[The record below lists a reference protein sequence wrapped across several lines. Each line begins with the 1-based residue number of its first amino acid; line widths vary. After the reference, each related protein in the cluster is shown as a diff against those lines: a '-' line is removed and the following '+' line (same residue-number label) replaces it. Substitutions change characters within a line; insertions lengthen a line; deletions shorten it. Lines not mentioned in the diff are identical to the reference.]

1 MRQTAYSRLKRN
13 WKVAFFHKRS
23 DTLTEIHIGTFMRKS
38 ICVLIFGL
46 SLLTITSVLIL
57 PPPTDQVTTVPSSRE
72 FFSAQATPSAI
83 PTSSFETQAAETPV
97 RGRPPLSLTLILL
110 ALCCGFLLLIGMF
123 ILGFVVRN
131 QNMKEWKKDQ
141 LSHSQ

>member
-1 MRQTAYSRLKRN
+1 
-13 WKVAFFHKRS
+13 
-23 DTLTEIHIGTFMRKS
+23 MRKS
-38 ICVLIFGL
+38 ISVLIFSL

-57 PPPTDQVTTVPSSRE
+57 PLPVDQVTTVHFSGE

-83 PTSSFETQAAETPV
+83 PTSSFETHAAETPV

-123 ILGFVVRN
+123 VLGFVVRN

-141 LSHSQ
+141 QSHAQ

>member
-13 WKVAFFHKRS
+13 WKVAFSYERS
-23 DTLTEIHIGTFMRKS
+23 DTLTEIHTGTFMRKS
-38 ICVLIFGL
+38 IFVLIFGL

-57 PPPTDQVTTVPSSRE
+57 PPLIDQVRTVPFSGE

-83 PTSSFETQAAETPV
+83 STSSFETQAAETPV
-97 RGRPPLSLTLILL
+97 QGRPPLSLTLILL
-110 ALCCGFLLLIGMF
+110 ALCCGFLLLIGIF

-131 QNMKEWKKDQ
+131 QNMKEWKKDKKS
-141 LSHSQ
+141 LSQ

>member
-1 MRQTAYSRLKRN
+1 
-13 WKVAFFHKRS
+13 
-23 DTLTEIHIGTFMRKS
+23 MRKS
-38 ICVLIFGL
+38 IPALIFGL
-46 SLLTITSVLIL
+46 SLLMITPVLMI
-57 PPPTDQVTTVPSSRE
+57 PTSINKNTTVPVSHALSA
-72 FFSAQATPSAI
+72 AQATPSAI
-83 PTSSFETQAAETPV
+83 PTSSSETQPPGTPL

-141 LSHSQ
+141 QSQPE

>member
-1 MRQTAYSRLKRN
+1 
-13 WKVAFFHKRS
+13 
-23 DTLTEIHIGTFMRKS
+23 MRKS
-38 ICVLIFGL
+38 ISVLIFSL

-57 PPPTDQVTTVPSSRE
+57 PLPVDQVTTAHFSEE
-72 FFSAQATPSAI
+72 FFSAQATPSTI
-83 PTSSFETQAAETPV
+83 PTSSCETQVAETPV

-123 ILGFVVRN
+123 VLGFVVRN

-141 LSHSQ
+141 QSHSQ